1 MKVFVAKTLVESI
14 DSNSCSV
21 NLFTNEADAIKFAD
35 KEIDDYAM
43 DYDDGAV
50 MERSPHYYLMQS
62 GDVYVT
68 IEIEEHE
75 INAIP

>member
-1 MKVFVAKTLVESI
+1 MTVYVVKTLVESI

-21 NLFTNEADAIKFAD
+21 DLFTNEADAIKFAD

-50 MERSPHYYLMQS
+50 MERSPHHYLMQS

-75 INAIP
+75 L

>member
-14 DSNSCSV
+14 NANSCSV
-21 NLFTNEADAIKFAD
+21 KLFTNEADAIKFAD
-35 KEIDDYAM
+35 KKIDDYAM
-43 DYDDGAV
+43 DYDGAV

-75 INAIP
+75 INI